1 MNNNRA
7 RRHLIGLSF
16 IICYLLFSGALTA
29 CSPDDYSLNKPD
41 LSPSDLIEGSA
52 FSVDVDAQNT
62 VTLKSLLDKRYHCY
76 WIQPNGRSQGDVVQL
91 SLPFAGTYEVQFG
104 VDTRGG
110 VVYGEP
116 HQFTIT
122 TNNMSLLEDPLYSYL
137 TGGVGSTKRW
147 VPVDKD
153 YGVGQCTGPVMYCNP
168 DDVLNDGSAST
179 DIGINHMHPNW
190 DPGFQSWLIPQ
201 D

>member
-122 TNNMSLLEDPLYSYL
+122 TNNMSLLEDPLYS
-137 TGGVGSTKRW
+137 
-147 VPVDKD
+147 
-153 YGVGQCTGPVMYCNP
+153 
-168 DDVLNDGSAST
+168 
-179 DIGINHMHPNW
+179 
-190 DPGFQSWLIPQ
+190 
-201 D
+201 